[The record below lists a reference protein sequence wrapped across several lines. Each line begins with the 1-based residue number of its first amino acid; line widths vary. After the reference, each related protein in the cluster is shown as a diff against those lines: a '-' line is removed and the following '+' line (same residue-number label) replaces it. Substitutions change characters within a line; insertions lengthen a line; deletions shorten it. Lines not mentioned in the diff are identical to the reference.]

1 MQRHSKALKKYF
13 QEESS
18 KLSIILICLLVATVV
33 LQIVIQ
39 QNEFLRIKIQPID
52 SSWIFSRL
60 VYSALTFVTL
70 GALLYKLKFYKLLY
84 ETVWRLFWYK
94 IYEKV
99 KYIVRWVLIA
109 FMYIKVVPYITN
121 ILNQTISIAYNALRY
136 IAFISP
142 WLWIGLMI
150 FFIWVLIDTQKK
162 RK

>member
-1 MQRHSKALKKYF
+1 MQRYSKALKKYF

-18 KLSIILICLLVATVV
+18 KLSVILICVLVATVV
-33 LQIVIQ
+33 LQIFIQ
-39 QNEFLRIKIQPID
+39 QNEFIWVKIQPID
-52 SSWIFSRL
+52 TSWIFSRL

-99 KYIVRWVLIA
+99 KYLVRWVIIA

-121 ILNQTISIAYNALRY
+121 ILNQTISTAYNALRY

-150 FFIWVLIDTQKK
+150 FFIWVLFDTQKK
-162 RK
+162 KK

>member
-1 MQRHSKALKKYF
+1 MSRYSRTLRKFF
-13 QEESS
+13 QEEQL

-39 QNEFLRIKIQPID
+39 QNEFIRIKTQPID
-52 SSWIFSRL
+52 TSWIFSRL

-84 ETVWRLFWYK
+84 ETVWRLFGYK

-99 KYIVRWVLIA
+99 KYVVRWVLIA

-150 FFIWVLIDTQKK
+150 FFIWVLIDIQKK

>member
-1 MQRHSKALKKYF
+1 MSRYSRTLRKFF
-13 QEESS
+13 QEEQL
-18 KLSIILICLLVATVV
+18 KLSIILMCVLVTTVV
-33 LQIVIQ
+33 LQIFIQ

-52 SSWIFSRL
+52 TSWIFSRL

-99 KYIVRWVLIA
+99 KYVVRWVLIA

-150 FFIWVLIDTQKK
+150 FFIWVLYYTQRKK
-162 RK
+162 K